1 MNLIRRIY
9 VYVVC
14 FISLQLLIASIN
26 SMIGGFLQRLV
37 ETNDDFLT
45 WLI

>member
-14 FISLQLLIASIN
+14 FISLQLLIAAIN
-26 SMIGGFLQRLV
+26 SMIGGFLRILDR
-37 ETNDDFLT
+37 NDDFLAG
-45 WLI
+45 